1 MFLINFYLF
10 IFNINISIIKNLKN
24 INSMY
29 FKTKKTFKNR
39 LNYNF
44 KHPKKTPKVQ
54 SEENVFKFFKKITF
68 PGQLDN

>member
-1 MFLINFYLF
+1 
-10 IFNINISIIKNLKN
+10 
-24 INSMY
+24 MY